1 MQNKNLLFILILFL
15 FTISC
20 TNRVEEKK
28 LPNVVVIF
36 IDDMGYA
43 DVGCFGATGYETP
56 NIDKMAD
63 EGMRF
68 TSFYSSTGV
77 CSASRA
83 SLMTG
88 CYCDRISIH
97 GAFMPDAKRGL
108 NPDETTIAEMLKP
121 LGYKTAIFG
130 KWHLGH
136 HKEFLPLQ
144 QGFDEYFGIPYSND
158 MWPVDYDGIAV
169 KDKENPTKPRKRR
182 FPPLPLIEGNEKVKE
197 VWTLEEQGELTTMYT
212 ERAVDFINR
221 NKENPFFLYLPH
233 SMVHV
238 PIAVSEKFKG
248 KSKQGLFGDVV
259 MEVDWSV
266 GEILKALKANGIAEN
281 TLVIFTSDNGPW
293 LNFGNH
299 AGSAKPLRE
308 GKGTVWEGGHREP
321 CVMWWPGKI
330 APGKTID
337 KIASTIDIL
346 PTIAEMTGA
355 KLPEKKIDGIS
366 FLPVLNGEDVTT
378 RDEFWCYYGGGLRA
392 IRKGDWKMYY
402 PQTYRSY
409 LGVKPGKDGFPGPYA
424 KGVLDKIVLYNLKN
438 DISET
443 KDVSAE
449 YPEIVKQ
456 LKKIGDRARK
466 ELGDNI
472 TKVKG
477 EEVRAPGEVL

>member
-1 MQNKNLLFILILFL
+1 
-15 FTISC
+15 
-20 TNRVEEKK
+20 
-28 LPNVVVIF
+28 
-36 IDDMGYA
+36 MGYA
-43 DVGCFGATGYETP
+43 DVGCFGATGYETT
-56 NIDKMAD
+56 NIDNMAE

-68 TSFYSSTGV
+68 TNFYAATGV

-83 SLMTG
+83 ALLTG
-88 CYCDRISIH
+88 CYPDRLSIT
-97 GAFMPDAKRGL
+97 GALMPNSKIGL
-108 NPDETTIAEMLKP
+108 NPGETTIAEMLKP
-121 LGYKTAIFG
+121 LGYKTAIYG
-130 KWHLGH
+130 KWHLGD
-136 HKEFLPLQ
+136 HKDFLPLQ

-158 MWPVDYDGIAV
+158 MWPVDYDGIPI
-169 KDKENPTKPRKRR
+169 KDKKDPERAWLAGY
-182 FPPLPLIEGNEKVKE
+182 PPLPLIEGNKKIKE
-197 VWTLEEQGELTTMYT
+197 IWSLEEMGQLTTLYT
-212 ERAVDFINR
+212 EKAVDFINR
-221 NKENPFFLYLPH
+221 NKDNSFFLYLPH

-238 PIAVSEKFKG
+238 PIAVSDKFKG

-266 GEILKALKANGIAEN
+266 GEVLKALKKNGIDKN

-330 APGKTID
+330 PSGKSIE
-337 KIASTIDIL
+337 KITSTIDIL
-346 PTIAEMTGA
+346 PTVAELTGA

-366 FLPVLNGEDVTT
+366 FLPVLKGNNVTP

-392 IRKGDWKMYY
+392 IRKGNWKMYY

-409 LGVKPGKDGFPGPYA
+409 EGVEPGKDGFPGPYA
-424 KGVLDKIVLYNLKN
+424 KGVLDKIVLYNLKD

-443 KDVSAE
+443 TDVSAE
-449 YPEIVKQ
+449 HPDIVEQ
-456 LKKIGDRARK
+456 LKKIGNRARK

-477 EEVRAPGEVL
+477 KDVRAPGKIR

>member
-1 MQNKNLLFILILFL
+1 MKTKNLLFIFVLLI

-20 TNRVEEKK
+20 QNKKETK

-43 DVGCFGATGYETP
+43 DLSCFGATEFETP
-56 NIDKMAD
+56 NLDKMAD
-63 EGMRF
+63 EGIRF

-88 CYCDRISIH
+88 CYCDRVSIH
-97 GAFMPDAKRGL
+97 GAFMPDSKQGL
-108 NPDETTIAEMLKP
+108 NPNETTIAEMLKP

-136 HKEFLPLQ
+136 HKEFMPLQ

-158 MWPVDYDGIAV
+158 MWPVDYDGVAV
-169 KDKENPTKPRKRR
+169 KDKKNPTKPQKRR
-182 FPPLPLIEGNEKVKE
+182 FPPLPLIEGNEKIKE
-197 VWTLEEQGELTTMYT
+197 IWTLEEQGELTTLYT
-212 ERAVDFINR
+212 EKAVDFINR
-221 NKENPFFLYLPH
+221 NKENPFFLYVPH

-238 PIAVSEKFKG
+238 PIAVSDKFKG

-266 GEILKALKANGIAEN
+266 GEIVKALKDNGIAEN

-299 AGSAKPLRE
+299 AGLCTPLRE

-321 CVMWWPGKI
+321 CIMWWPGKI
-330 APGKTID
+330 EPKQTID
-337 KIASTIDIL
+337 KIVSTIDVL
-346 PTIAEMTGA
+346 PTIAEITGA
-355 KLPEKKIDGIS
+355 TLPEKKIDGIS
-366 FLPVLNGEDVTT
+366 FLPILNSEDVTT

-392 IRKGDWKMYY
+392 IRKGDWKLYF

-409 LGVKPGKDGFPGPYA
+409 IGVEPGEDGFPGPYA

-443 KDVSAE
+443 TDVSAE
-449 YPEIVKQ
+449 NPEIVEQ
-456 LKKIGDRARK
+456 LIKIGEQARK
-466 ELGDNI
+466 ELGDRL

-477 EEVRAPGEVL
+477 EEVREPGKIL